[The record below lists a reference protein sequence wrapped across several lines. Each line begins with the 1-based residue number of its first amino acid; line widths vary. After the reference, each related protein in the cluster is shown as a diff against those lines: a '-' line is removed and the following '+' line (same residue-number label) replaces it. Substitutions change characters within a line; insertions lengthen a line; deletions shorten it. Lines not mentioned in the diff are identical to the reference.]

1 MTNVNLKFNL
11 HFAIVPRGNEAILV
25 VVDTLFTAPGTWNVS
40 ATTAFTMEDEFSG
53 RDYSEHEYSPIED
66 IRCFQIDHNRTQQP
80 HGGTDKLSTQRLTA
94 QNSYLYHSGASSTSV
109 YSQSSS
115 GSPTKDAFRL
125 LTREILNNPLLKP
138 AKNTGKP
145 VLTLEP
151 DKFNPMRSMEVPIM
165 YDNAGDS
172 SQSAGGREMLWPF
185 HHETPKA
192 APGVPQKAFSYPVDA
207 IQYNRRLPI
216 SKSEGNN
223 VKSLDGTPNYDD
235 APYGGDHYYHNWN
248 PPAKVFPGQ
257 QKQRSGSPDRRC
269 GRGRSLS
276 PVKILEDLD
285 ENLPLEF
292 LESPT
297 KRPRSPHKKLFG
309 ENGWLGRSPSSKE
322 SPSEKTKKPGF
333 KSLGEKIKQRVEDMT
348 ADVKKS
354 KERFQSTFPISLDP
368 PTQAKLYSEVE
379 LMICVTAN
387 KFLLDQHKEGR
398 ISVES
403 VTKVTNFWASKNRPQ
418 VVQFQFDQL
427 TQRDLVIYNL
437 RTFKFHGE
445 CAQNVVAL
453 NATLRNWKAVAKE
466 MSIRTFCTPDSVIR
480 KHMHDTHK
488 ILEMLGAPLV
498 TFLAFQELQVNTLS
512 LMKRE
517 QEKQMQEMGRHGV
530 AKEYHPP
537 SLAQHENEDR
547 GRSRGSRCK

>member
-1 MTNVNLKFNL
+1 MENQFSE
-11 HFAIVPRGNEAILV
+11 RG
-25 VVDTLFTAPGTWNVS
+25 
-40 ATTAFTMEDEFSG
+40 
-53 RDYSEHEYSPIED
+53 YSEYEDAPIEG
-66 IRCFQIDHNRTQQP
+66 IRGLEIDHNRVRHL
-80 HGGTDKLSTQRLTA
+80 HGATDTPPTPQFTA
-94 QNSYLYHSGASSTSV
+94 RNPYFQSGASSASV

-115 GSPTKDAFRL
+115 GSPTKDTFRL
-125 LTREILNNPLLKP
+125 LTREILNNPLLKSVE
-138 AKNTGKP
+138 NIGKP
-145 VLTLEP
+145 VVTLEP
-151 DKFNPMRSMEVPIM
+151 EKFNPIRSMEVPIV
-165 YDNAGDS
+165 YDNHSSYNSAGDS
-172 SQSAGGREMLWPF
+172 SPSGEGREIMWPF
-185 HHETPKA
+185 EPKTCEA
-192 APGVPQKAFSYPVDA
+192 APGIPPKAFSYPVDTN
-207 IQYNRRLPI
+207 QYNRRLPI
-216 SKSEGNN
+216 SKSEGSN
-223 VKSLDGTPNYDD
+223 VKSLDGSTNYDD
-235 APYGGDHYYHNWN
+235 VPCGGDHYCHDWIPSAN
-248 PPAKVFPGQ
+248 VFPGR
-257 QKQRSGSPDRRC
+257 QKQRSGSPDRGR

-276 PVKILEDLD
+276 PVKVLEALD
-285 ENLPLEF
+285 ENSPLEF
-292 LESPT
+292 LPSPM

-309 ENGWLGRSPSSKE
+309 ENGWLGRSPSLKE
-322 SPSEKTKKPGF
+322 SPSEKNKRPGF
-333 KSLGEKIKQRVEDMT
+333 KSLGEKIKQRVEDIT
-348 ADVKKS
+348 GDAKKS

-398 ISVES
+398 ISVDS

-453 NATLRNWKAVAKE
+453 NATLRNWKAIAKE
-466 MSIRTFCTPDSVIR
+466 MSVRTFCTPDSVIR

-517 QEKQMQEMGRHGV
+517 QEKKMQGKGRHGV
-530 AKEYHPP
+530 TREYHPA
-537 SLAQHENEDR
+537 SLSQRENEDR
-547 GRSRGSRCK
+547 GRVHGEHRE

>member
-1 MTNVNLKFNL
+1 
-11 HFAIVPRGNEAILV
+11 
-25 VVDTLFTAPGTWNVS
+25 
-40 ATTAFTMEDEFSG
+40 MENRFSG
-53 RDYSEHEYSPIED
+53 SAYSEHEDASIEC
-66 IRCFQIDHNRTQQP
+66 IRGLAIDRSRAQHLHGGADTLQTQQY
-80 HGGTDKLSTQRLTA
+80 TA
-94 QNSYLYHSGASSTSV
+94 QNPYPKSGASSVSV

-115 GSPTKDAFRL
+115 GSPTKDTFRL
-125 LTREILNNPLLKP
+125 LTREILSNPLLKSV
-138 AKNTGKP
+138 KNTGKP
-145 VLTLEP
+145 VLMLDPE
-151 DKFNPMRSMEVPIM
+151 KFNPMHSVEVPIV
-165 YDNAGDS
+165 YDNHS
-172 SQSAGGREMLWPF
+172 SYNSAGNSSRSAEGCEIMWPF
-185 HHETPKA
+185 GPETSET
-192 APGVPQKAFSYPVDA
+192 APAIPPKAFSYPVDA
-207 IQYNRRLPI
+207 NHYNRRLPI

-223 VKSLDGTPNYDD
+223 VKSLDGNTNYDD
-235 APYGGDHYYHNWN
+235 ASYGEDRYYQDWKPSAN
-248 PPAKVFPGQ
+248 VSPGR
-257 QKQRSGSPDRRC
+257 QKQRSRSPDRGR

-285 ENLPLEF
+285 ENSILEF
-292 LESPT
+292 LPSPM

-309 ENGWLGRSPSSKE
+309 ENGWLGRSPSLKE
-322 SPSEKTKKPGF
+322 SPSEKNKRPGF
-333 KSLGEKIKQRVEDMT
+333 KALGEKIKQRVEDIT
-348 ADVKKS
+348 GDVKKS

-453 NATLRNWKAVAKE
+453 NATLRNWKAIAKE
-466 MSIRTFCTPDSVIR
+466 MSVRTFCTPDSVIR

-488 ILEMLGAPLV
+488 ILEMLGAPIV

-512 LMKRE
+512 LMKQE
-517 QEKQMQEMGRHGV
+517 QEKRMQAMGRHGV
-530 AKEYHPP
+530 TREYHPP
-537 SLAQHENEDR
+537 SLSQRDNEDK
-547 GRSRGSRCK
+547 GRSHGGNRE